1 MARKHARLMVSVWD
15 DEDFTSLTSIE
26 QNVFFA
32 LISSRDLSWCGV
44 APYLPKRLIRNAS
57 DLTERKVVA
66 AIERLRATRFVV
78 VDADTDEILVRRFV
92 HYDEVMKQPNVAKG
106 MASAT
111 KRVHSQHLST
121 VILDEL
127 ARELVE
133 QPDFKGWAS
142 LRASFPE
149 LFDQVCSKAS
159 RKGFGNPSVTP
170 LAKGA

>member
-15 DEDFTSLTSIE
+15 DSDFVSLTSIE

-44 APYLPKRLIRNAS
+44 APYLPKRLTRNAS
-57 DLTERKVVA
+57 DLTERKVIA

-78 VDADTDEILVRRFV
+78 IDDDTDEILVRRFV

-106 MASAT
+106 MATAM

-121 VILDEL
+121 VLVDEL

-133 QPDFKGWAS
+133 QPDFKGWAA

-149 LFDQVCSKAS
+149 LFAQVCEKATSKGS
-159 RKGFGNPSVTP
+159 GNPSVIP